1 MAERYANTNGVVV
14 DDEGNYSMY
23 EDSEAR
29 AMVADEYSPSST
41 YSAGEPCI
49 INNGFYIA
57 KQDISTPEAW
67 NEAHWEKTSI
77 AAWIKQTNALLKT
90 CLRVVSF
97 DSGTG
102 ELVTVSGD
110 NDGSV

>member
-1 MAERYANTNGVVV
+1 MAKRYANTNTVVV
-14 DDEGNYSMY
+14 NDEGDYSMY

-29 AMVADEYSPSST
+29 AMVSDEYNPDST
-41 YSAGEPCI
+41 YNVGDPCI
-49 INNGFYIA
+49 MNNEFYIA
-57 KQDISTPEAW
+57 KQDILTPEAW
-67 NEAHWEKTSI
+67 NEAHWEKSSI
-77 AAWIKQTNALLKT
+77 ASWIKQTNALLKT

-110 NDGSV
+110 DNGGA